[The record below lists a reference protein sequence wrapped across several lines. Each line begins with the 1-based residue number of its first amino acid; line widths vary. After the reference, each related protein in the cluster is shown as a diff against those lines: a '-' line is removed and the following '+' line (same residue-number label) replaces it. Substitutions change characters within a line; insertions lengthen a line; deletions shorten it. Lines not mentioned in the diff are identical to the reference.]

1 MHIMDNTKKIITIIG
16 LGFELLSIGGFLFT
30 IWFLN
35 NIESIPGMSV
45 EFSNMSPEDLE
56 AMKELFS
63 FLVSI
68 LYIVLPVVVV
78 IIFINIFLFSK
89 LLAGKYTEE
98 QAKKVYLYQAIW
110 GGINLLSNQITG
122 ILYLISGIGG
132 YNGQKEETDIRDG
145 I

>member
-1 MHIMDNTKKIITIIG
+1 MDNTKKIITIIG